1 MDSMKIK
8 TANLSFSYQN
18 KRILRDLSLQIPA
31 NKMIAITGP
40 SGAGKSTLLSLFN
53 RLWEEEGKGTQSGSV
68 EINLGSDW
76 VNIYD
81 GAISLAQLR
90 QKVGMVFQAPNPLPM
105 SIYKNIGFPLG
116 LSSKLSKDKIG
127 FRVERALREVHL
139 WDEVKDRLSEDA
151 RKLSGGQQ
159 QRLCIARAMVLEPEV
174 LLLDE
179 PTSSL
184 DDKSCEKIEE
194 LLTELKN
201 RCTLL
206 MVSHHQTQI
215 RRIADRLYELENGS
229 IKQLF

>member
-1 MDSMKIK
+1 MDTMKI
-8 TANLSFSYQN
+8 TTENLSFSYQN
-18 KRILRDLSLQIPA
+18 KIILRDLSLQIPA

-40 SGAGKSTLLSLFN
+40 SGTGKSTLLSLFN

-68 EINLGSDW
+68 KINLENKW
-76 VNIYD
+76 VDIYN
-81 GAISLAQLR
+81 GAMSLSQLR

-105 SIYKNIGFPLG
+105 SIYKNIGFPLE
-116 LSSKLSKDKIG
+116 LSSKRTKKEIRS
-127 FRVERALREVHL
+127 RVEMALQEVHL
-139 WDEVKDRLSEDA
+139 WDEVKDRLTEDA

-194 LLTELKN
+194 LLTELKK

-206 MVSHHQTQI
+206 MVSHHQNQI
-215 RRIADRLYELENGS
+215 RRIADHLYELEIGS
-229 IKQLF
+229 INQVF